1 MELTQRLREL
11 PANCDVV
18 AYCRGPY
25 CALFH
30 DVVVLLQQQGFTALR
45 LQEGYPEWKAEG
57 LPVQVERPHESRFF
71 QSVLNVKEC

>member
-1 MELTQRLREL
+1 LL
-11 PANCDVV
+11 
-18 AYCRGPY
+18 
-25 CALFH
+25 H

-57 LPVQVERPHESRFF
+57 LPVQGERPHESRFF